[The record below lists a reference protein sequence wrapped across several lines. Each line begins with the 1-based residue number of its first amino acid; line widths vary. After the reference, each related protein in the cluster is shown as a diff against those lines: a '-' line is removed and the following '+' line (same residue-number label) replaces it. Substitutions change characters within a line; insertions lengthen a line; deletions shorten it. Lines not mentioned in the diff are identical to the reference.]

1 MTEEPT
7 REELLGTL
15 LGGSDVSCPVC
26 AYNLRGLNSTT
37 CPECGSRLQLQVGSS
52 DLKLGPWLVALLG
65 LALPLGYVGLYT
77 LSGVVLIVVAGV
89 NVVAGVKFFAS
100 AFPILVFPAA
110 LTIVY
115 AVALWRL
122 IRRRQKFWARP
133 RAAQRRSA
141 FIYAILG
148 IGLLLLYVALRWLG
162 AFYFGLGV

>member
-1 MTEEPT
+1 METKE
-7 REELLGTL
+7 RELSL
-15 LGGSDVSCPVC
+15 
-26 AYNLRGLNSTT
+26 AA
-37 CPECGSRLQLQVGSS
+37 
-52 DLKLGPWLVALLG
+52 ALLG

-77 LSGVVLIVVAGV
+77 LYSGVVLIVVAGV
-89 NVVAGVKFFAS
+89 KFFAS
-100 AFPILVFPAA
+100 GFPILVFPAA